1 MATNTRATKQKL
13 AITEVLEG
21 QNKFKSAQEI
31 HELLTKAKS
40 KVGLATVYRSLQS
53 MVQAGIVDVI
63 VSSDGESRYRACSQD
78 HHHHLLC
85 RRCGQTR
92 EFVAPEIEKLAEVI
106 AKKYNFTDTDHIIEI
121 SGICKDCK

>member
-13 AITEVLEG
+13 AIAKVLEG

-31 HELLTKAKS
+31 HELLAKAKS

-63 VSSDGESRYRACSQD
+63 VSPDGESRYRACSQD